1 MLCNFSSDT
10 RGNQPLNLS
19 SLSRTHLNIIHLH
32 PHRKENLQQKWAL
45 QPRCMHRSLSFP
57 SARWPVPASR
67 LALASAWCRWQP
79 WRRKRNKPTS
89 RRTPSRRSLGWN
101 RNKFR
106 APPRKEAS
114 RRLDVN
120 NFIDDYIKIYSSDC
134 IIHPCFVVPT
144 HPCVFKKKERKKR
157 EITDASRRWVSTRF
171 VVLNRSKSL
180 AWEKMC
186 QYIFTFVVIL

>member
-1 MLCNFSSDT
+1 MGYRRRDWL
-10 RGNQPLNLS
+10 
-19 SLSRTHLNIIHLH
+19 
-32 PHRKENLQQKWAL
+32 
-45 QPRCMHRSLSFP
+45 
-57 SARWPVPASR
+57 
-67 LALASAWCRWQP
+67 
-79 WRRKRNKPTS
+79 WRRHDVDGSLGGGNKTTS

-157 EITDASRRWVSTRF
+157 EITDASRR
-171 VVLNRSKSL
+171 
-180 AWEKMC
+180 
-186 QYIFTFVVIL
+186 

>member
-1 MLCNFSSDT
+1 MGEARPN
-10 RGNQPLNLS
+10 NA
-19 SLSRTHLNIIHLH
+19 
-32 PHRKENLQQKWAL
+32 AL
-45 QPRCMHRSLSFP
+45 PNP
-57 SARWPVPASR
+57 WGPPAPP
-67 LALASAWCRWQP
+67 AP
-79 WRRKRNKPTS
+79 

-157 EITDASRRWVSTRF
+157 EITDASRR
-171 VVLNRSKSL
+171 
-180 AWEKMC
+180 
-186 QYIFTFVVIL
+186 